1 VRRLP
6 GVYSFVFASLLLST
20 AFLALVATSVAAQ
33 HEFSLK
39 AYDEFHDVLHPL
51 EHEALPRKDFKR
63 IRAKSGLLVKRGRAI
78 VKGGAPNS
86 MSQAQEQKRAFTKEL
101 KRFDIA
107 LSRFSSASRRGTNQQ
122 LKTAYSAV
130 HDSYE
135 MLAALLRN
143 QMR

>member
-1 VRRLP
+1 
-6 GVYSFVFASLLLST
+6 VFASLLLST
-20 AFLALVATSVAAQ
+20 AFLAPFATSVAAQ

-39 AYDEFHDVLHPL
+39 AYHEFHDVLHPL

-78 VKGGAPNS
+78 TKGGAPYS

-122 LKTAYSAV
+122 LRTAYSAV

-135 MLAALLRN
+135 MLAAQLRN